1 MARHVSPNRME
12 LMNLKKE
19 LQIARRGHS
28 LLKDKRDGLMQ
39 AFLALIEETLAKREE
54 VDLLLGRAADAMA
67 IASSMIEPE
76 VLLQSMQLSTEPLEV
91 EVETK
96 SVMAVQMPEFKVPQ
110 LETIEEEE
118 EKDFLG
124 YGMAQ
129 TTGDIDQA
137 FESLSK
143 ALEPMLE
150 LANLEKKVQVMAH
163 ELEITR
169 RRVNSLEHVLIPEI
183 EETIYQIEMKM
194 EENERQNIVRLMK
207 VKDIILEEER
217 QKKLAQR
224 KEQRLETELV
234 ESESLPD
241 LEQMEEEKEGKEEK
255 EDKKKKSSK
264 KDKEKSKGKKAS
276 DKKDKHK
283 KDKDKNKD

>member
-241 LEQMEEEKEGKEEK
+241 LEQMEEAKEDKVEK

-264 KDKEKSKGKKAS
+264 KEKEKSKGKKAT

>member
-1 MARHVSPNRME
+1 
-12 LMNLKKE
+12 
-19 LQIARRGHS
+19 
-28 LLKDKRDGLMQ
+28 
-39 AFLALIEETLAKREE
+39 
-54 VDLLLGRAADAMA
+54 
-67 IASSMIEPE
+67 
-76 VLLQSMQLSTEPLEV
+76 
-91 EVETK
+91 
-96 SVMAVQMPEFKVPQ
+96 
-110 LETIEEEE
+110 
-118 EKDFLG
+118 
-124 YGMAQ
+124 MAQ

>member
-1 MARHVSPNRME
+1 
-12 LMNLKKE
+12 
-19 LQIARRGHS
+19 
-28 LLKDKRDGLMQ
+28 MQ

-96 SVMAVQMPEFKVPQ
+96 SVMAVQMPEFKVLQ

-241 LEQMEEEKEGKEEK
+241 LEQMEEEKEGKE
-255 EDKKKKSSK
+255 
-264 KDKEKSKGKKAS
+264 
-276 DKKDKHK
+276 
-283 KDKDKNKD
+283 DKDKNKD

>member
-224 KEQRLETELV
+224 KEQSLETELV

-241 LEQMEEEKEGKEEK
+241 LEQMEEDKEDKEEK

-264 KDKEKSKGKKAS
+264 KEKEKSKGKKAS